1 MNPPVA
7 LFDTRVSV
15 VTPLNTVP
23 SNLLDFCRTYHEMSE
38 NEDELILSVDKTIY
52 KNLLN
57 EFQKLDLFK
66 KNIKIIQ
73 VNESDLVSALNEG
86 ITAAKNDWIVRLD
99 IDDRYSINRIKYQKQ
114 LLSENVVAVFC
125 DYIFIDKNSK
135 FYGYMPSAIND
146 QLIKLSLIKGIRT
159 PHSGSIFSKKAFLEA
174 GMYRKKCQHFEDL
187 DLWLR
192 ISRLGRFASVP
203 EPLLQYKLHP
213 KSKSMRQY
221 KEIKKDKKSIDY
233 LDYIS
238 VKFAK
243 DLLGNLDT
251 YFKSYENLKMTEER
265 KLLTL
270 LELRDFGHISK
281 SKEIISES
289 NILLLKQ
296 IATHLPSA
304 TKITKYAYFRRLLR
318 AKYRKLRIL

>member
-1 MNPPVA
+1 MNPPDA
-7 LFDTRVSV
+7 LFNTRVSV

-38 NEDELILSVDKTIY
+38 NEDELVLSVDKIIY

-57 EFQKLDLFK
+57 EFQKFDLFK
-66 KNIKIIQ
+66 ENIKIVQ
-73 VNESDLVSALNEG
+73 VNNSDLVSALNEG
-86 ITAAKNDWIVRLD
+86 ISAAKNDWIVRLD

-159 PHSGSIFSKKAFLEA
+159 PHSGSMFSKKAFLEA

-192 ISRLGRFASVP
+192 ISKLGRFASVP

-213 KSKSMRQY
+213 TSKSMRQY
-221 KEIKKDKKSIDY
+221 KEIKKEKKRIDY
-233 LDYIS
+233 LDYMS
-238 VKFAK
+238 VKFVEN
-243 DLLGNLDT
+243 LLENLDA
-251 YFKSYENLKMTEER
+251 YFNSYENIEMAEER

-270 LELRDFGHISK
+270 LELRNFGQISK
-281 SKEIISES
+281 SKEIITES

-296 IATHLPSA
+296 LTTHLPTA
-304 TKITKYAYFRRLLR
+304 AKITKYAYSRRLLR
-318 AKYRKLRIL
+318 AKYRKLGIF